1 MFEEYSKKYKGKIE
15 LRKYSA
21 YAEALSLIELGTRV
35 LEVGCANGRMTEY
48 LLKKGC
54 RITGVEILPE
64 LASEAEKFCEK
75 VIVGNIENEKT
86 LSKLEG
92 EKYDIILFMDV
103 LEHLI
108 NPQKVLLR
116 VKNFLEKNGCIII
129 SLPNIVFLSQRLKI
143 FFGDFSYQKEGGI
156 LDENHLRFFTLRTAK
171 KLFYECKYEI
181 ENFYPVPNI
190 FRGRKLGK
198 IPVVSLFLPI
208 INGYLPYLLAKY
220 FPSLFGIRFIFKLGT
235 KGEKC

>member
-1 MFEEYSKKYKGKIE
+1 MFEEYSKKYRGKIE

-64 LASEAEKFCEK
+64 LVREAEEFCEK
-75 VIVGNIENEKT
+75 VILGNIENEKT

-92 EKYDIILFMDV
+92 KKYDVVLFMDV

-116 VKNFLEKNGCIII
+116 VKNFLEKDGCIII
-129 SLPNIVFLSQRLKI
+129 SLPNIVFLSERSKI
-143 FFGDFSYQKEGGI
+143 LFGDFSYQKERGDFGRESFKI
-156 LDENHLRFFTLRTAK
+156 FYAK
-171 KLFYECKYEI
+171 NC
-181 ENFYPVPNI
+181 
-190 FRGRKLGK
+190 
-198 IPVVSLFLPI
+198 
-208 INGYLPYLLAKY
+208 
-220 FPSLFGIRFIFKLGT
+220 
-235 KGEKC
+235 EKTVL

>member
-1 MFEEYSKKYKGKIE
+1 MFEKCSEKYEGEIE
-15 LRKYSA
+15 IRKYSA
-21 YAEALSLIELGTRV
+21 YAEALSLIGLGTKV
-35 LEVGCANGRMTEY
+35 LEVGCANGRMTKY

-75 VIVGNIENEKT
+75 VIVGNIEDEKT
-86 LSKLEG
+86 LSKFEG
-92 EKYDIILFMDV
+92 KKYDVILFMDV
-103 LEHLI
+103 LEHLV

-116 VKNFLEKNGCIII
+116 IKDFLEKNGCNII

-143 FFGDFSYQKEGGI
+143 LFGRFSYQKEGGI
-156 LDENHLRFFTLRTAK
+156 LDESHLRFFTLRTAK
-171 KLFYECKYEI
+171 KMFYECKYEI
-181 ENFYPVPNI
+181 ESFYSVPKI
-190 FRGRKLGK
+190 FRGRKLRK

-220 FPSLFGIRFIFKLGT
+220 FPSLFGVGFVFKLRK
-235 KGEKC
+235 KGERC